1 MTLLVSGED
10 RVNPEV
16 CVCVARSW
24 CVVLVSGGP
33 RLPRES
39 LLQVGLGKL
48 SLTSHSYFT
57 FEPVHFLEILSF
69 QSSLWQW
76 EDWGKRG
83 SDRYLRITVAPGLR
97 VSR

>member
-1 MTLLVSGED
+1 M
-10 RVNPEV
+10 
-16 CVCVARSW
+16 
-24 CVVLVSGGP
+24 LVSGGP

-39 LLQVGLGKL
+39 LLQVGLGNL

-76 EDWGKRG
+76 KTGGREEVTG
-83 SDRYLRITVAPGLR
+83 I
-97 VSR
+97 

>member
-1 MTLLVSGED
+1 M
-10 RVNPEV
+10 

-24 CVVLVSGGP
+24 CVGLVSGGP
-33 RLPRES
+33 QLPREF

-69 QSSLWQW
+69 FRVACGS
-76 EDWGKRG
+76 GKTGGREEVTG
-83 SDRYLRITVAPGLR
+83 I
-97 VSR
+97 